1 MVDVPCYI
9 VADFAIIG
17 SEIYILLL
25 YYYYILKYL
34 CTNIVILVTFVI
46 ILEKG
51 KDCLLIKS
59 VSRREL
65 ILLGQLIRRK
75 VREKATNNKIW
86 SWIWH
91 IVFFNNLDLGISRD
105 TPKYQIYNS
114 RWQILNVK
122 QANNHKKCWV
132 KLTSFLDRV
141 FLWVMNAVILHT
153 CLMLY

>member
-75 VREKATNNKIW
+75 VREKATNNKI
-86 SWIWH
+86 
-91 IVFFNNLDLGISRD
+91 
-105 TPKYQIYNS
+105 
-114 RWQILNVK
+114 
-122 QANNHKKCWV
+122 
-132 KLTSFLDRV
+132 
-141 FLWVMNAVILHT
+141 
-153 CLMLY
+153 